1 MSLMVHFYSETEL
14 APTLSIL
21 IYSHDHTS
29 CLIFHASQS
38 HSQAISLSLTYGD
51 VVVIGPGVY
60 PVDGGA
66 HAPALAALLLVPQ
79 QQAHPVPRV
88 VVADVAGQERGVPV
102 LVGDLLDPLHP
113 REVRPQ
119 GPRQQPS
126 QHPRPDHHESRAA
139 GHFLEQ
145 KRLMKYDKIHFRD
158 YKKVH
163 F

>member
-1 MSLMVHFYSETEL
+1 MITRHV
-14 APTLSIL
+14 
-21 IYSHDHTS
+21 SHVTPH
-29 CLIFHASQS
+29 S
-38 HSQAISLSLTYGD
+38 HVISLTYGD

-66 HAPALAALLLVPQ
+66 HAPALAAVLLVPQ

-119 GPRQQPS
+119 GPRQEPS
-126 QHPRPDHHESRAA
+126 QHPQPDHHESREA

-145 KRLMKYDKIHFRD
+145 KHLMKRDKIHFRD
-158 YKKVH
+158 YKRTGSDIH
-163 F
+163 W